1 MIIRFFRRRSTS
13 FLRFPRNMGMV
24 PNRSPWRSHL
34 SRKITYAFAIAAS
47 QAYAQDGVSANRVD
61 SVWGRGTIG
70 TQERE
75 GTHQMGSPGKRIAS
89 AIKISVARDGA
100 YSRTVAVHSVLLVSA
115 RTLSSK
121 RPLAWSAGFSQ
132 VRHRANFNR
141 HHHQP
146 FSL

>member
-75 GTHQMGSPGKRIAS
+75 GTNGIAGKENRLCDQNL
-89 AIKISVARDGA
+89 VARDGA

-146 FSL
+146 LSL